1 MHTEA
6 LNRVA
11 GVLNEHRIEW
21 GLGGSSLL
29 AVYGLAERPNDIDL
43 LVASNDAGRAHDLL
57 RQQGSCEAL
66 APKEPYCTAYFYHYT
81 IGGTDVDLIGLFG
94 IRHES
99 GTYRLDWRRNED
111 DARISLPEVSHP
123 IPLTPL
129 EEWFVLYLLI
139 PGKSCKSDLIERHWL
154 QDGGLRPHLLRQA
167 LARELPAPVRGRIV
181 RVLNCF

>member
-6 LNRVA
+6 LNRIA

-29 AVYGLAERPNDIDL
+29 AVCGLDERPNDIDL
-43 LVASNDAGRAHDLL
+43 LVAANDAERAHELL
-57 RQQGSCEAL
+57 RQQGSFAAF
-66 APKEPYCTAYFYHYT
+66 APKEPFCTTYFYHYT
-81 IGGTDVDLIGLFG
+81 ICGAEVDVMGLFG

-111 DARISLPEVSHP
+111 DRSISHPEVSSP

-129 EEWFVLYLLI
+129 EEWFVVYLLI
-139 PGKSCKSDLIERHWL
+139 PGKSPKADRIEQHWL
-154 QDGGLRPHLLRQA
+154 QEGRLRPHRLRQA
-167 LARELPAPVRGRIV
+167 LSRELPMPVRERIA
-181 RVLNCF
+181 RVLDRG